1 MLSQT
6 LSCFQNVDLYKKNS
20 YNILKCWQRKSKN
33 HTFTYLQFLKNA
45 VQPDSTGEGTALS
58 YIRGAAGT
66 HTVWQ
71 STNIVVSSIAYFK
84 QTSFYQAV
92 KLSLKKL
99 LFFCQISR
107 VVNLHCSLYR
117 LVQKK
122 SYTPLRS
129 KMIVGL
135 LIRGGQ

>member
-99 LFFCQISR
+99 LFFLSDITSGKPALFIIST
-107 VVNLHCSLYR
+107 CTKKILYSPPFQNFI
-117 LVQKK
+117 LPSVPK
-122 SYTPLRS
+122 
-129 KMIVGL
+129 
-135 LIRGGQ
+135 